1 MWCRLDRGRTPQSLC
16 YCEGLGLLQV
26 ITKSHFPVAK
36 AYFVFF
42 FPRGGKW
49 HSDKPA
55 RGHRYP
61 DLPREGSSRQCYHSL
76 GVLWLTKQRMDYHRK
91 HTGSEGRAAQR
102 HWGLF
107 MLPE

>member
-61 DLPREGSSRQCYHSL
+61 DLPREGTQ
-76 GVLWLTKQRMDYHRK
+76 Q
-91 HTGSEGRAAQR
+91 A
-102 HWGLF
+102 
-107 MLPE
+107 MLPFTGCTLAHKTENGLPQETHWF

>member
-1 MWCRLDRGRTPQSLC
+1 MLTVGCTLLVALLAAPAVALVLGSCRALEVANGTVTSLPGATP
-16 YCEGLGLLQV
+16 
-26 ITKSHFPVAK
+26 
-36 AYFVFF
+36 
-42 FPRGGKW
+42 
-49 HSDKPA
+49 
-55 RGHRYP
+55 YP

>member
-1 MWCRLDRGRTPQSLC
+1 
-16 YCEGLGLLQV
+16 
-26 ITKSHFPVAK
+26 
-36 AYFVFF
+36 
-42 FPRGGKW
+42 
-49 HSDKPA
+49 
-55 RGHRYP
+55 
-61 DLPREGSSRQCYHSL
+61 LPREGSSRQCYHSL